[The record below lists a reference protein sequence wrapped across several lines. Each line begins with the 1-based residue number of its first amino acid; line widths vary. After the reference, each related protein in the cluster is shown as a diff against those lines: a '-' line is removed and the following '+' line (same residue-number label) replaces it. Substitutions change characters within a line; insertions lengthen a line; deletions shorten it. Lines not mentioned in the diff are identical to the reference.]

1 MSFWIVAI
9 ILALGVSG
17 YLAFV
22 LARARK
28 EAAPGE
34 AFDIQVYRDQL
45 KEVERDLA
53 RGLISEAEAAQV
65 RTEVSRRLL
74 EADKAA
80 ARKIAEG
87 NDGAPAKAQPWLAY
101 LTGALVIAGTLVIYL
116 QIGAP
121 GYPDLPLTERIAAAE
136 QARADRPGQAD
147 AEEQAAPNMPQ
158 AQVNERH
165 AELMQQLREAL
176 KQRPDDLEGHV
187 LLARNEA
194 ALGNFKA
201 AYEAQQ
207 RVIELKG
214 DQATGEDY
222 SALADMMILAAGGYV
237 SPEAEAALI
246 KALQLDPTNGA
257 AQYYSGL
264 MFAQTG
270 RPDVAFRIWRDL
282 LESSPSDAPWVPP
295 IREQILI
302 VAQDAGVRYELPAA
316 EGAGAGPIVPG
327 GPSAE
332 DIAAAQDMTPEERQ
346 QMVSSMVNRLARRL
360 ATEGGTADEWA
371 RLISAL
377 GVLGETGRAQAI
389 WTEAKAVFANTP
401 DKLAIV
407 REAARQA
414 GLLAQ

>member
-9 ILALGVSG
+9 ILALGVGG
-17 YLAFV
+17 YLTLV

-53 RGLISEAEAAQV
+53 RGLISEAEAEQV

-80 ARKIAEG
+80 ARKAAEESE
-87 NDGAPAKAQPWLAY
+87 APAKAPLWPAY
-101 LTGALVIAGTLVIYL
+101 LIGALVVAGTVVVYL

-121 GYPDLPLTERIAAAE
+121 GYPDLPLEARIAAAE
-136 QARADRPGQAD
+136 QARAERPGQAE

-158 AQVNERH
+158 VQVNERH

-176 KQRPDDLEGHV
+176 QQRPDDLEGHI

-194 ALGNFKA
+194 ALGNFRA

-246 KALQLDPTNGA
+246 KALRLDPNNGA

-282 LESSPSDAPWVPP
+282 LESSPPDAPWVPP

-371 RLISAL
+371 RLIAAL

-414 GLLAQ
+414 GILAQ

>member
-9 ILALGVSG
+9 ILAVGVSG
-17 YLAFV
+17 YLALV

-28 EAAPGE
+28 AAAPGE

-53 RGLISEAEAAQV
+53 RGLISEAEAEQV

-80 ARKIAEG
+80 ARKSAE
-87 NDGAPAKAQPWLAY
+87 DGEERTQSALLPAFVIGVLVVA
-101 LTGALVIAGTLVIYL
+101 GAVVTYL

-121 GYPDLPLTERIAAAE
+121 GYPDLPLAERIAAAE
-136 QARADRPGQAD
+136 KARAERPSQAE

-158 AQVNERH
+158 VQVNERH

-176 KQRPDDLEGHV
+176 RQRPDDLEGHI

-194 ALGNFKA
+194 AIGNFKA

-237 SPEAEAALI
+237 SPEAEAALV
-246 KALQLDPTNGA
+246 KALQLDPNNGA

-282 LESSPSDAPWVPP
+282 LEASPPDAPWVSP

-302 VAQDAGVRYELPAA
+302 VAQDAGVRYELPPV
-316 EGAGAGPIVPG
+316 EGTGAGPIAPG

-332 DIAAAQDMTPEERQ
+332 DIAAAQDMSPEERQ

-371 RLISAL
+371 RLIRAL

-401 DKLAIV
+401 EKLAII
-407 REAARQA
+407 RDAARQA
-414 GLLAQ
+414 GILAQ